1 MPKISVIIPVYN
13 VEKYILRCARSLF
26 EQTLD
31 DIEYIFVD
39 DASPDKSVDVIKS
52 ILHEYP
58 NRQDRVVF
66 IRHKTNIG
74 LAAAR
79 ATGIGL
85 ATGDYIAHCDSDD
98 WVDVNMYKELYYA
111 AIASDADILTCDFMF
126 AYQNYNEQYMCIPFS
141 GSKQGFMQAYIT
153 AGMTSVCNM
162 IAKRDIYKNNNI
174 TPTIGVNYCEDFIL
188 SVKLLHK
195 ANKIVHINK
204 ALYNYNQLNTGSL
217 LRSRRKEA
225 LKEEISAYLDVI
237 DYFKQEGEY
246 PLYAKQ
252 LCWRILKAKQEWIL
266 ASEEHKTFLKTY
278 PESHRYILSCP
289 MINKKLKIMMWCKTH
304 HLGWV
309 TNGIVFL
316 RNLLE
321 R

>member
-1 MPKISVIIPVYN
+1 MKKVSVIIPIYN
-13 VEKYILRCARSLF
+13 VEKYIERCVRSLF

-39 DASPDKSVDVIKS
+39 DASPDKSVDIIKS

-66 IRHKTNIG
+66 VRHKTNIG

-79 ATGIGL
+79 ATGIEL

-98 WVDVNMYKELYYA
+98 WVDRNMYKELYYT
-111 AIASDADILTCDFMF
+111 AIASNADIVTCDFML
-126 AYQNYNEQYMCIPFS
+126 AYQNYHEQYMCIPFL
-141 GSKQGFMQAYIT
+141 GSKQDFMQAYIT
-153 AGMTSVCNM
+153 TGMTPVWNM
-162 IAKRDIYKNNNI
+162 IAKKDIYKNNNI

-195 ANKIVHINK
+195 ANKIVHINR

-217 LRSRRKEA
+217 LRSRRKDAE
-225 LKEEISAYLDVI
+225 KEEIGAYLDVI
-237 DYFKQEGEY
+237 NYFKQEGEY

-252 LCWRILKAKQEWIL
+252 LCWRVLRGKQEWIL
-266 ASEEHKTFLKTY
+266 ASDKHKIFLDTY
-278 PESHRYILSCP
+278 PESHRYILNNP
-289 MINKKLKIMMWCKTH
+289 LINNKLKIMMWCKTH
-304 HLGWV
+304 HLEWV
-309 TNGIVFL
+309 TDWMIFL
-316 RNLLE
+316 RKFFK